1 MQAEQ
6 FYQDVLDGV
15 IAKLRDSNKSSGIR
29 DNVIESLRQVS
40 RVVIVR
46 FGLES

>member
-6 FYQDVLDGV
+6 FYQDVLEGV
-15 IAKLRDSNKSSGIR
+15 IAKLKDSNKSSGIHPK
-29 DNVIESLRQVS
+29 VIENLREVS